1 MKRLAQTVAMHPR
14 TLQRRFKEAT
24 GLTAT
29 EYIQAARIAKARE
42 LLELTNEP
50 VARISRSVGY
60 LDVSNFRRF
69 SPRNGVT
76 PTECRDRFGFAA
88 RVGSH
93 QDAWSGGQLAMIRF
107 TPSRYVVT

>member
-1 MKRLAQTVAMHPR
+1 MAMHPR

-42 LLELTNEP
+42 TLELTNEP

-60 LDVSNFRRF
+60 LDVSNFRRLF
-69 SPRNGVT
+69 QHATGVT
-76 PTECRDRFGFAA
+76 PSEYRGRFGIAA
-88 RVGSH
+88 RAGSH
-93 QDAWSGGQLAMIRF
+93 QDDQSGGQSVRIRF
-107 TPSRYVVT
+107 TPSR